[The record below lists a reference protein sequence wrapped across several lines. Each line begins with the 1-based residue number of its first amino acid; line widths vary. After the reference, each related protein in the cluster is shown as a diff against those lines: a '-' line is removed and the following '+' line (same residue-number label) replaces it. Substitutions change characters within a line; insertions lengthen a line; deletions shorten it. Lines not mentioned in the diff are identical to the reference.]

1 MTTARWMLLAILMA
15 PAPALALEEPRC
27 LSQSEVTGGYKRYH
41 IVNGRQ
47 CWYAAGPGTQAKPSS
62 DKPAP
67 EAQAANG
74 EADPYG
80 DPIWQA
86 ETKRSPAKPRQAK
99 PGPVGGP
106 LILNPSSAYSR

>member
-1 MTTARWMLLAILMA
+1 MTTARWMLLAVLLA
-15 PAPALALEEPRC
+15 PVPALALEEPQC
-27 LSQSEVTGGYKRYH
+27 LSQSEVTGAYKRYH

-47 CWYAAGPGTQAKPSS
+47 CWYAATQGAPAKPNAE
-62 DKPAP
+62 KPVP
-67 EAQAANG
+67 EAQSATT

-86 ETKRSPAKPRQAK
+86 EGKRTPAKPRQAK
-99 PGPVGGP
+99 PPVGGP

>member
-1 MTTARWMLLAILMA
+1 MLLAVLLA
-15 PAPALALEEPRC
+15 PAPALALEEPKC

-41 IVNGRQ
+41 IVNGQQ
-47 CWYAAGPGTQAKPSS
+47 CWYAAEGPQARPSS

-67 EAQAANG
+67 EAQSANA

-80 DPIWQA
+80 DPIWRQG
-86 ETKRSPAKPRQAK
+86 ETRRGPAKPRQAK
-99 PGPVGGP
+99 PAPVGGP